1 MSSRI
6 RILPKIALI
15 CLKVKQ
21 NLEIKIVS
29 ISKDVIYIH
38 NFVCAKW
45 SSQIPVSIREN
56 LSGWIDPDQRAHLT
70 YTVLYVTQTM
80 EELIWSGPGG

>member
-1 MSSRI
+1 MSI
-6 RILPKIALI
+6 I
-15 CLKVKQ
+15 
-21 NLEIKIVS
+21 
-29 ISKDVIYIH
+29 KDVIYIH

-80 EELIWSGPGG
+80 EELI